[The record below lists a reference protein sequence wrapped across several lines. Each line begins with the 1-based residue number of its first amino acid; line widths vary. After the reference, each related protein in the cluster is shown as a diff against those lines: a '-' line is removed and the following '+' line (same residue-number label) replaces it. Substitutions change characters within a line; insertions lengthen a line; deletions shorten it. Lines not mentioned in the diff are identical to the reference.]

1 MLTSRDGTMQRMF
14 FVVVVVLG
22 IFLWVFYMSS
32 FAVTQ
37 KVITPFYVDS

>member
-14 FVVVVVLG
+14 FVVVLGVL
-22 IFLWVFYMSS
+22 LWVFYMSS